1 MVLPI
6 CQPVNIVMKVWAW
19 IIVLCLLTGCA
30 HKIGGLPPINPYTAA
45 LADTWTT
52 HQVVTVSGGTELNPL
67 GVNGSILGKVIYLT
81 LMRPNI
87 KDPEQLYHADRI
99 ATGLWSAAASSNFLQ
114 LYVGVPFWTSV
125 GFGVMLGLALYE
137 TYPR

>member
-1 MVLPI
+1 MRTLALLLI
-6 CQPVNIVMKVWAW
+6 LA
-19 IIVLCLLTGCA
+19 LLTGCA
-30 HKIGGLPPINPYTAA
+30 HKFENLPLANPYTAA

-52 HQVVTVSGGTELNPL
+52 HQVVTVSGGKELNPL
-67 GVNGSILGKVIYLT
+67 GVNGALAGKVIYLT

-87 KDPEQLYHADRI
+87 KDPEQLYRADRT
-99 ATGLWSAAASSNFLQ
+99 ATGIWAFAATSNFLQ